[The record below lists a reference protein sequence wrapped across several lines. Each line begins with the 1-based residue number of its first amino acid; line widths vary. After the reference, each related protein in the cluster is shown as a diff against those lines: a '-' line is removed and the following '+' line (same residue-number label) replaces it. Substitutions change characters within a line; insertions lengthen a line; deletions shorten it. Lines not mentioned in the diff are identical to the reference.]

1 MNAIRNPSFQRTG
14 RLYRVQGSI
23 HAKVSAAIGEL
34 VWIRVNHGKKV
45 PAEVIGFDD
54 DRAQLMPMMSGY
66 QFHEGDLVIAS
77 GSPMKI
83 PVGKQLLGRVLDA
96 TGTPIDNQGYL
107 KTRQHVSLQVRP
119 PTPMDRADISKPFE
133 TGIRAIDSML
143 TIGMGQRVGIFAGSG
158 VGKSTLLGNI
168 ARHAV
173 SDVNVVVL
181 VGERGREVRPFIE
194 NCLGPDGMKKS
205 VVIVSTSD
213 ESPLFRVRAV
223 ETAISIAHWLRD
235 QNLNVLMMMDS
246 LTRFASAQ
254 KELGLL
260 LGEPPSTRG
269 YPPSV
274 FQKMA
279 GVLEQL
285 GNSATGSITGLITV
299 LVDGDDMNE
308 PVADSARSILDGHIV
323 LKRELAEKNHYP
335 AIDVLASISRL
346 AREITSQ
353 EHQQSVA
360 TLRNTMSLYREVE
373 LLVQIGAYKRGN
385 TPATDSAI
393 DSNPLIHK
401 FLQQANEKTNFETTL
416 KLLDQLATHCRT
428 RASEAAQ

>member
-1 MNAIRNPSFQRTG
+1 MNAVGQNFLERTG

-34 VWIRVNHGKKV
+34 VQIRVNSGALV
-45 PAEVIGFDD
+45 PAEVIGFDSD
-54 DRAQLMPMMSGY
+54 KAQLMPMVSGF
-66 QFHEGDLVIAS
+66 QFHQGDLVIAT
-77 GSPMKI
+77 GKPMQI

-96 TGTPIDNQGYL
+96 TGRPIDGKGLLRATQ
-107 KTRQHVSLQVRP
+107 KTSLQVRP
-119 PTPMDRADISKPFE
+119 PTPMQRADINLPFE
-133 TGIRAIDSML
+133 TGVRAIDSML

-158 VGKSTLLGNI
+158 VGKSTLMGNI

-173 SDVNVVVL
+173 ADVNVVAL
-181 VGERGREVRPFIE
+181 IGERGREVRPFIE
-194 NCLGPDGMKKS
+194 HSLGPEGLRKS

-213 ESPLFRVRAV
+213 ESPLSRVRAV
-223 ETAISIAHWLRD
+223 ETSIAIAHWLRD
-235 QNLNVLMMMDS
+235 QNLNVMMMMDS

-260 LGEPPSTRG
+260 LGEPPTTRG

-285 GNSATGSITGLITV
+285 GNSAQGSITGLITV

-323 LKRELAEKNHYP
+323 LRRDLAEKNHFP

-346 AREITSQ
+346 AREITTA
-353 EHQQSVA
+353 EHQKHVT
-360 TLRNTMSLYREVE
+360 TLKNTLAMYREVE

-385 TPATDSAI
+385 VPATDGAI
-393 DSNPLIHK
+393 DCIPLINA
-401 FLQQANEKTNFETTL
+401 FLQQSEEKSTFDTTHQRL
-416 KLLDQLATHCRT
+416 SELAAICRAKT
-428 RASEAAQ
+428 GSGSA

>member
-1 MNAIRNPSFQRTG
+1 MNAIVNQALEQTG
-14 RLYRVQGSI
+14 HLYRVQGSI
-23 HAKVSAAIGEL
+23 HAKVSASIGEL
-34 VWIRVNHGKKV
+34 VRIRVSTGTLV

-54 DRAQLMPMMSGY
+54 NRAQLMPMLSGF

-77 GSPMKI
+77 GRRMQV
-83 PVGKQLLGRVLDA
+83 PVGPSLLGRVLDA
-96 TGTPIDNQGYL
+96 TGKPIDHKGHL
-107 KTRQHVSLQVRP
+107 KTNQKVSLQLRP
-119 PTPMDRADISKPFE
+119 PTPLDRDEIVQPFE

-143 TIGMGQRVGIFAGSG
+143 TIGTGQRVGIFAGSG

-173 SDVNVVVL
+173 SDVNVVTL
-181 VGERGREVRPFIE
+181 VGERGREVKPFIE
-194 NCLGPDGMKKS
+194 SCLGSEGMKKS

-223 ETAISIAHWLRD
+223 ETAIAIAHWFRD

-254 KELGLL
+254 KELGLM
-260 LGEPPSTRG
+260 LGEPPTSRG
-269 YPPSV
+269 FPPSV
-274 FQKMA
+274 FQRMA

-285 GNSATGSITGLITV
+285 GNSSGGSITGLITV

-308 PVADSARSILDGHIV
+308 PVADQARSILDGHIV
-323 LKRELAEKNHYP
+323 LNRELAEKNHYP

-346 AREITSQ
+346 AREITN
-353 EHQQSVA
+353 EQQRADVA
-360 TLRNTMSLYREVE
+360 TIRNTMALYREVE

-385 TPATDSAI
+385 TPATDGAI
-393 DSNPLIHK
+393 DCLPMINQ
-401 FLQQANEKTNFETTL
+401 FFQQDNEKVSINETFQ
-416 KLLDQLATHCRT
+416 LLSQLAAICRART
-428 RASEAAQ
+428 QPGNF